1 MQHAEFEKD
10 FMLFLECGF
19 IAISQLDEKS
29 AKDLFAAAKMLQPNN
44 TLLKIA
50 DGYMQFTKMQLE
62 QAAATF
68 EEVIKKEP
76 HNEMAKTFLGL
87 TLSLIPK
94 SVVKGEEMLKQTK
107 EHSKDPAIKKLADDG
122 IAFVNVHLKKQ
133 SPMDV
138 KGNKQ

>member
-1 MQHAEFEKD
+1 MQLAEFEKD
-10 FMLFLECGF
+10 FMMFLECGF

-29 AKDLFAAAKMLQPNN
+29 AKDLFAAAKLIQPNN

-62 QAAATF
+62 QAAKTF
-68 EEVIKKEP
+68 EEVLKKEP
-76 HNEMAKTFLGL
+76 NNDMAKTFLGL

-94 SVVKGEEMLKQTK
+94 SLAQGEELLKSTK
-107 EHSKDPAIKKLADDG
+107 EHSKDAAVQKLAGDS
-122 IAFVNVHLKKQ
+122 IAFVDLHLKRH

-138 KGNKQ
+138 KGNKK